1 MNRPELEFLAGHE
14 LDVYG
19 FQGCPD
25 CARLKRWLENSE
37 VRHRDV
43 DIDAEPEAAERLE
56 RETGKQAV
64 PYILVDGKT
73 WVRGYHKE
81 LPARFDS
88 RLLIDELRTALG

>member
-1 MNRPELEFLAGHE
+1 MNRPELEFLASHQ

-25 CARLKRWLENSE
+25 CARLKLWLEQSG

-64 PYILVDGKT
+64 PFILVDGKN

-88 RLLIDELRTALG
+88 RLLIEELRAVLG